1 MLDVELIKSPLRF
14 FSYLTKCENQHMLT
28 KQEGRGKEKYIRKIF
43 VLLNMHVR
51 VLSKDQVDNLFISLK
66 WTKQYK
72 SLIKG
77 QHVEKVG
84 ATPRRGIAR
93 ELRVQDTLGHKL
105 VWNEHKGVS
114 LMKNYIC
121 RHVSQCMQGCA
132 CGCAHALHASC
143 WMRMCVLSEAA
154 PGRGSDIEDGLNPV
168 LHSSGRP

>member
-1 MLDVELIKSPLRF
+1 
-14 FSYLTKCENQHMLT
+14 MLT

-93 ELRVQDTLGHKL
+93 ELRV
-105 VWNEHKGVS
+105 
-114 LMKNYIC
+114 
-121 RHVSQCMQGCA
+121 
-132 CGCAHALHASC
+132 
-143 WMRMCVLSEAA
+143 
-154 PGRGSDIEDGLNPV
+154 
-168 LHSSGRP
+168 